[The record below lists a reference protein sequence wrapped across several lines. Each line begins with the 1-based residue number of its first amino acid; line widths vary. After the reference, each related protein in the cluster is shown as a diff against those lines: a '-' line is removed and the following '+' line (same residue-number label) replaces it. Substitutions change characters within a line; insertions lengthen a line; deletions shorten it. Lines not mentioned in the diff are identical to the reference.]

1 MIVLRRV
8 DAHSTLTMLGSGQK
22 RFSNIA
28 SFVIKDL
35 QLILEKQ
42 NTILI
47 IQKPLESKT
56 YKRFWGIIRKSAK
69 VVYELLKRASH
80 AVQISN
86 NSKNPSGGI

>member
-1 MIVLRRV
+1 
-8 DAHSTLTMLGSGQK
+8 MLGSAQK

-28 SFVIKDL
+28 SFKIKDL
-35 QLILEKQ
+35 HLLLEKQ

-47 IQKPLESKT
+47 IQNPLESKT
-56 YKRFWGIIRKSAK
+56 YKRFWGIIRK
-69 VVYELLKRASH
+69 VQEIVYEVLKRAFS